1 MIQIILEQ
9 AEKEFSRSVA
19 YYEAKEPGLGIR
31 FRNEVAA
38 VVDWILEHPEV
49 PQLRRRGYRRVN
61 LRVFSHYVAYVI
73 REESLWI
80 VAIAHAH
87 QRPEFWVGRIAKMA

>member
-1 MIQIILEQ
+1 MTLVVLEQ
-9 AEKEFSRSVA
+9 AEKEFSKSA
-19 YYEAKEPGLGIR
+19 GYYEFKEAGLGIR

-38 VVDWILEHPEV
+38 AVNWIQEHPEI
-49 PQLRRRGYRRVN
+49 PRMRLRGYRRVN

-73 REESLWI
+73 RGSTLWV

-87 QRPEFWVGRIAKMA
+87 QRPEFWIRRMAKL

>member
-1 MIQIILEQ
+1 MIPIVLEQ
-9 AEKEFSRSVA
+9 AEEEFSQSAA
-19 YYEAKEPGLGIR
+19 YYESKEPGLGIR

-38 VVDWILEHPEV
+38 VVDWILEHPEI
-49 PQLRRRGYRRVN
+49 PRLRRRGYRRVN

-73 REESLWI
+73 RGDAIWI

-87 QRPEFWVGRIAKMA
+87 QRPEFWIRRIMQM